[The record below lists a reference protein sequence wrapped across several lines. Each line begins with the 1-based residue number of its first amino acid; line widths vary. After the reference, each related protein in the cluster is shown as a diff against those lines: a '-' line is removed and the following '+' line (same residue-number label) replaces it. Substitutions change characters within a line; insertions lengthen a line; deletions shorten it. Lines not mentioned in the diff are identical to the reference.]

1 MSLHLTPLMILLAT
15 FCTSPT
21 ESLIQFNVFI
31 ASAALFSGR
40 PRKMHLCDNTLSW
53 DGILCDL
60 CRQLFDSHV
69 VRVAHE
75 RNLCNAK
82 VQDEISK
89 RLPRYQGYLDPI
101 DAWWHDIRSLQRCA
115 TRSCKLCEMT
125 LLAIDD
131 EDEENLESSHA
142 TLPTTIWRDKGNAM
156 VFRVWMPKT
165 DTILEAERLESPNR
179 DDYGFIIFEMK
190 IQNDSGETSSS
201 DPLVTADHAL

>member
-1 MSLHLTPLMILLAT
+1 
-15 FCTSPT
+15 
-21 ESLIQFNVFI
+21 
-31 ASAALFSGR
+31 
-40 PRKMHLCDNTLSW
+40 
-53 DGILCDL
+53 
-60 CRQLFDSHV
+60 
-69 VRVAHE
+69 
-75 RNLCNAK
+75 
-82 VQDEISK
+82 
-89 RLPRYQGYLDPI
+89 
-101 DAWWHDIRSLQRCA
+101 
-115 TRSCKLCEMT
+115 MT